1 MLGGRQAALASEA
14 LRAKAQRGSKLVRVV
29 LTELLLSTAR
39 KQVSDTSLQGEKLH
53 LWAARLR
60 QQLNRGLRNHSF
72 GIGHLKW
79 QLKLEIHHIPL
90 LS

>member
-1 MLGGRQAALASEA
+1 MPSEA

-39 KQVSDTSLQGEKLH
+39 RGASDTGLRGEELP

-60 QQLNRGLRNHSF
+60 QQLNRGSF
-72 GIGHLKW
+72 GPGHLKW
-79 QLKLEIHHIPL
+79 QLELEIHHIP
-90 LS
+90 